1 MLHFSTLTREERCSG
16 GEIGRRASLRCW
28 WEQSLGGS
36 SPLLSIRYRPHSVCK
51 VGAASFLVPRC
62 ESPPIPLI
70 TLTPILEP
78 CSLDATLRVNET
90 FHSIQGESTF
100 VGCPCFF
107 IRLGGCPLR
116 CHYCDTEYAFR
127 ESAPRTLGALLDEA
141 RRVACPLVELTGGEP
156 LAQARAFALI
166 RMLCDAAFTV
176 LIETSGSI
184 DIQPTDPRA
193 ILVMD
198 LKTPGSGECEKNLL
212 SNLAHLRPHDE
223 VKFVLTSREDYLWA
237 REMIK
242 THALIDRVRAV
253 LMSPV
258 AAQARG
264 KEIEGCAPLDPRAL
278 AEWILADRLQVR
290 QQTQLHK
297 HIWEP
302 QTRGV

>member
-1 MLHFSTLTREERCSG
+1 MTS
-16 GEIGRRASLRCW
+16 
-28 WEQSLGGS
+28 
-36 SPLLSIRYRPHSVCK
+36 
-51 VGAASFLVPRC
+51 
-62 ESPPIPLI
+62 
-70 TLTPILEP
+70 LTPILEP
-78 CSLDATLRVNET
+78 NILDATLRVNET

-100 VGCPCFF
+100 AGCPCFF

-127 ESAPRTLGALLDEA
+127 ESSPRTLGSLIEEA
-141 RRVACPLVELTGGEP
+141 RVVACPLIEVTGGEP
-156 LAQARAFALI
+156 LAQARAFELI
-166 RMLCDAAFTV
+166 RLLCDAAFTV

-184 DIQPTDPRA
+184 DIRPTDPRA
-193 ILVMD
+193 VLIMD

-212 SNLAHLRPHDE
+212 ANIEHLRPHDE

-237 REMIK
+237 KAMME
-242 THALIDRVRAV
+242 THQLASRVRAV

-258 AAQARG
+258 AAQAEGR
-264 KEIEGCAPLDPRAL
+264 EIKGCAALDPRAL
-278 AEWILADRLQVR
+278 ATWILADRLPVR